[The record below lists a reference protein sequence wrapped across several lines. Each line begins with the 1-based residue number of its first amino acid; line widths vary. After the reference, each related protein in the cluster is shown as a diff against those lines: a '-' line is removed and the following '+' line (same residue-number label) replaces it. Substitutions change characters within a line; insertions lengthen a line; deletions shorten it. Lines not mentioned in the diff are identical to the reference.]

1 MRIKLTL
8 LCLIVLLSGGHAV
21 PAQATEGEDNG
32 RITFGRFD
40 PDLGDFSIWAA
51 NPDGTAQRRLTEV
64 PSFFSDWSPDGRRIA
79 YDFADETGVHI
90 ATMGPNGRRVRQLT
104 STPGIQ
110 EVPRWS
116 PDGRRIV
123 FDAYRPRPGVPFST
137 SIWIMR
143 ADGSQ
148 PRQLTFDGF
157 DVEPVFS
164 PDGTQ
169 IAFARITGET
179 AAGDTL
185 EAVYVMDVDGTD
197 LYEVVAPTPGL
208 EHPDWSPDGRWIS
221 FNIAPEAVTA
231 RGSGS
236 VVVVRPDGSGLR
248 ILHRPAEGLRFFK
261 PVWSPDGEE
270 LLTGC
275 FDILAQVDKLCVL
288 DADGRGVTIVV
299 DESPDFVNFPAWG
312 SHPPV
317 PAAADVGRPAG
328 R

>member
-1 MRIKLTL
+1 MRNKLTL
-8 LCLIVLLSGGHAV
+8 LSLVVALLGTGNAV
-21 PAQATEGEDNG
+21 PAQATEADDNG

-51 NPDGTAQRRLTEV
+51 NPDGTGQRRLTDV

-79 YDFADETGVHI
+79 YDFADDTGVHI

-116 PDGRRIV
+116 PDGRWIV
-123 FDAYRPRPGVPFST
+123 FDAYRPRPGEPFST

-143 ADGSQ
+143 ADGSR
-148 PRQLTFDGF
+148 PRQLSFDGF

-179 AAGDTL
+179 PSGDTL
-185 EAVYVMDVDGTD
+185 EAVYVMNTDGTG
-197 LYEVVAPTPGL
+197 LHEVVAPRPGL

-221 FNIAPEAVTA
+221 FNIAPEAA
-231 RGSGS
+231 GSPATGA

-248 ILHRPAEGLRFFK
+248 VLRRASEQLQFFK
-261 PVWSPDGEE
+261 AVWSPNGRQ
-270 LLTGC
+270 LLVGC
-275 FDILAQVDKLCVL
+275 FDVQAQIDKLCVM
-288 DADGRGVTIVV
+288 DADGSDVSIAV

-312 SHPPV
+312 SHTLV
-317 PAAADVGRPAG
+317 PAREAVTSSD
-328 R
+328 